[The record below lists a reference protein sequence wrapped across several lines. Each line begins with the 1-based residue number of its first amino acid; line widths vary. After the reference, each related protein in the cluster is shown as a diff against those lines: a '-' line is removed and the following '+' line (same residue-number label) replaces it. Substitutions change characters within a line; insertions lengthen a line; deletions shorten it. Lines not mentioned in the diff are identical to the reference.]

1 MGSPNSRGD
10 TQTVG
15 LCAFCSSSSCFEFSS
30 KFPVRPLLSRYNLFF
45 SFSLLSSLFF
55 KCFILPFYFLPSN
68 MAEMD
73 FITSA
78 GD

>member
-1 MGSPNSRGD
+1 M
-10 TQTVG
+10 VHE
-15 LCAFCSSSSCFEFSS
+15 LCFAFPSNLISC
-30 KFPVRPLLSRYNLFF
+30 PTLLSRYNFVLFF
-45 SFSLLSSLFF
+45 SRLLLVY
-55 KCFILPFYFLPSN
+55 FYFLPSN